1 MKTYGEFFRDETGAV
16 TIDWVALTAGILLL
30 GIMVVYAIF
39 NGGVAGLVVSINDTL
54 AGVTTDVNLGI
65 AMGCGAVENC
75 GGDGG
80 PIVLSGGDLLPVGSV
95 VLMSIGSTDDYVETM
110 FELPDG
116 STMITTDF
124 TMGLPPG
131 TVVTSSDSL
140 TLPSFDESGVGGE
153 LSGQTVSL
161 EFAMNPQFDDN
172 GGVLLS
178 PA

>member
-1 MKTYGEFFRDETGAV
+1 
-16 TIDWVALTAGILLL
+16 
-30 GIMVVYAIF
+30 
-39 NGGVAGLVVSINDTL
+39 
-54 AGVTTDVNLGI
+54 
-65 AMGCGAVENC
+65 
-75 GGDGG
+75 
-80 PIVLSGGDLLPVGSV
+80 
-95 VLMSIGSTDDYVETM
+95 M

-116 STMITTDF
+116 FTMITTDF

-172 GGVLLS
+172 GGVLLP